1 MDEQVNNNS
10 WQESFNV
17 QEDMSSAKNCP
28 TMCFKCETH
37 TAHIVWRVRC
47 PVPRLHMRACTL
59 DACCVEATAVLRMA
73 TCDPINRS
81 FTARLS
87 TLNSTHFLSLSS
99 LSLPPPG
106 AKRNTLRGH
115 GTLLLTYS
123 LILAQWPGAVPR
135 RKLPERYR
143 VLAAVSS
150 VGLPELTSA
159 CAPRSMLPACA
170 LSSLCSSSC
179 SSPP

>member
-1 MDEQVNNNS
+1 M
-10 WQESFNV
+10 
-17 QEDMSSAKNCP
+17 
-28 TMCFKCETH
+28 
-37 TAHIVWRVRC
+37 
-47 PVPRLHMRACTL
+47 
-59 DACCVEATAVLRMA
+59 LRMA

-123 LILAQWPGAVPR
+123 LILAQWAGAVPR

-150 VGLPELTSA
+150 VGLPELT
-159 CAPRSMLPACA
+159 
-170 LSSLCSSSC
+170 
-179 SSPP
+179 